1 MKFGCEVVCVCCG
14 VSCGVLYCN
23 VVVWCVM
30 CCVAGTPCREL
41 TPAEC
46 DNEFLMIAKDL
57 PRYGKHLF
65 KAKVTEH
72 LSSNCL
78 ICAMHSHHMCIPPHH
93 TWRAPVKCYGPVP
106 VCSSGPL

>member
-1 MKFGCEVVCVCCG
+1 MGCVVG
-14 VSCGVLYCN
+14 I
-23 VVVWCVM
+23 
-30 CCVAGTPCREL
+30 TCREL

-65 KAKVTEH
+65 KAKVTD
-72 LSSNCL
+72 
-78 ICAMHSHHMCIPPHH
+78 HMCIPPHH
-93 TWRAPVKCYGPVP
+93 TWRAPVKYYGPVP